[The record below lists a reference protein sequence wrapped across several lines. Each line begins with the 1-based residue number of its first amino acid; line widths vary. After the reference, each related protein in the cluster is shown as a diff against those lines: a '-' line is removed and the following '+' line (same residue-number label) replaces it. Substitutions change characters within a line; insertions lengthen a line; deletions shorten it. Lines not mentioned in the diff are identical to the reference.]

1 MAKKAP
7 AKKKENVKEVW
18 VEINETTK
26 IRIEV
31 SEFKESHRLD
41 IREHIETE
49 RYTGFT
55 KKGINVLTN
64 HAEELYEA
72 LGKIVETIKAGNL
85 INVLEEEEEEE

>member
-31 SEFKESHRLD
+31 TEFKELHRLD

-55 KKGINVLTN
+55 KKGVNVLTN
-64 HAEELYEA
+64 HARELYEA
-72 LGKIVETIKAGNL
+72 LGQVLEPIETENL
-85 INVLEEEEEEE
+85 THVLEEEEAG

>member
-18 VEINETTK
+18 VRINETTQL
-26 IRIEV
+26 RIEV
-31 SEFKESHRLD
+31 TEFKELHRLD

-55 KKGINVLTN
+55 KKGVNVLTN
-64 HAEELYEA
+64 HARELYEA
-72 LGKIVETIKAGNL
+72 LGKVLETIETENL
-85 INVLEEEEEEE
+85 INVFEEEEEEE